1 MNALKKEDMSFGMS
15 KLTSK
20 LLEDTHVIVDDKDG
34 LDEPKKKIQ
43 KHGDFV
49 RWAEHDN
56 IEWQTTFRWMI

>member
-1 MNALKKEDMSFGMS
+1 
-15 KLTSK
+15 
-20 LLEDTHVIVDDKDG
+20 

>member
-49 RWAEHDN
+49 R
-56 IEWQTTFRWMI
+56 